1 MITIAKR
8 KERPKAKLTFEELSY
23 LQKPIIEYIAFL
35 TKHLQLIEDHSI
47 NAQSDPLYIQ
57 TFNDRQMLYTLLD
70 KIRLG
75 KLQEINPFEYMRLVK
90 LVDEKLEV
98 IESETEKLSLESC
111 VAKKSRLKK
120 IEKTYDKLID
130 EEIMLTVIQSKL

>member
-23 LQKPIIEYIAFL
+23 LQKSIKEYIVFL

-47 NAQSDPLYIQ
+47 DPQSEPLYIQ
-57 TFNDRQMLYTLLD
+57 TSNERQMLYTLLD